1 MCKRKIISFHTID
14 IAIPCAAS
22 VGVMR
27 NTVHTCTPHLVY
39 ISNIMK
45 RGKEKKVIQQLSVTF
60 VGSVFCS
67 VLNICLYA
75 TIINTL
81 DLIVVNSNLRKRF
94 LSKIANKNFRP
105 RHFQLKYYNK

>member
-1 MCKRKIISFHTID
+1 MCSRKIISFHTID

-39 ISNIMK
+39 ICNIMK

-60 VGSVFCS
+60 VGS
-67 VLNICLYA
+67 LY
-75 TIINTL
+75 I
-81 DLIVVNSNLRKRF
+81 SHLRK
-94 LSKIANKNFRP
+94 LNSDLHI
-105 RHFQLKYYNK
+105 QLN